1 MKKILIFLCLI
12 AGVAGISACSDPM
25 DEITTLDLDRAL
37 SPTDLSASVYNQTGV
52 RLNWK
57 LIGNASSYTIEIFDN
72 EGFSGSPVK
81 TVTGVTPGQIPYT
94 ITGLDSKTKYYVRVK
109 AIGEGADDSK
119 WITANF
125 TTETEQILD
134 NISAAKISPTSVT
147 VNWIPGEAVTS
158 IKLSPGDITHTI
170 TPTELAA
177 GQATITGLTP
187 STTYTVVLYRNNAE
201 RGNRT
206 FTTMPDL
213 PTGPNVV
220 YVQAT
225 DNLATLIQ
233 GAVTG
238 NIFVLRAG
246 TKYTADELVA
256 IPAGVSLTIWG
267 ETGGQKPVVAF
278 NGFDLPATA
287 GTIKFE
293 NIDLT
298 GYQDNDVTKP
308 KRAYVFNQNK
318 VSTTTEIVFENCII
332 RNFANAVVRLQGSV
346 AITID
351 KVTVNKCTIF
361 DIGDNGT
368 NGTYAFLHTNVATG
382 KMNNVVLTNNTFY
395 RLGYALILHNAAP
408 SQTVLI
414 ENNTFNNVVGDGRY
428 FIDYNLQTPTITFR
442 NNIIGKTLSPAATAR
457 GVRQGGTLTVTNSFQ
472 TSDAVFSANPITGIT
487 SYSKSSTDLFTDPN
501 AGNFLIKDIDFTGK
515 SSAGDPRWRR

>member
-12 AGVAGISACSDPM
+12 AGVGVSGCSDPM

-220 YVQAT
+220 YVLAT

-233 GAVTG
+233 GAVSG
-238 NIFVLRAG
+238 NIFVLRTG
-246 TKYTADELVA
+246 TKYTADDLVA

-267 ETGGQKPVVAF
+267 ETGGQRPVVAF
-278 NGFDLPATA
+278 NGFDLPATT

-298 GYQDNDVTKP
+298 GYQDNDVSKT

-318 VSTTTEIVFENCII
+318 VSTTTEIVFENCVI
-332 RNFANAVVRLQGSV
+332 RNFANSVVRLQGSA

-351 KVTVNKCTIF
+351 KVTVNKCTVY
-361 DIGDNGT
+361 DIGDNGA
-368 NGTYAFLHTNVATG
+368 NGTYAFLNNSVASA
-382 KMNNVVLTNNTFY
+382 KVNNIVMTNNTFY
-395 RLGYALILHNAAP
+395 KLGYALILHNNAP
-408 SQTVLI
+408 SQTVLV

-428 FIDYNLQTPTITFR
+428 LIDYNSQVASITFR
-442 NNIIGKTLSPAATAR
+442 NNIVGKTLSPAATAKGIR
-457 GVRQGGTLTVTNSFQ
+457 LNASGTLTVTNSFQ
-472 TSDAVFSANPITGIT
+472 TSDAVLSPGITGIT
-487 SYSKSSTDLFTDPN
+487 SYGKSSTDLFTDPN
-501 AGNFLIKDIDFTGK
+501 AGNFLIKDIDFLGK